1 MNKQRHLWLFSIA
14 AGLIVLLAGAGQVQV
29 NGTEAPAG
37 IAAPDSVPGR
47 ISYQGRLVE
56 GGSPVNGNRNMIF
69 RFYSNG
75 ACSGSPVQSVTKNNV
90 PVQNGLFHVALDV
103 DPAQFSGSGRWLQV
117 EAGGVAYGCE
127 EILPVPYALHSL
139 TTGAH
144 NHLGETWS
152 GNNPG
157 GSVLRLINLG
167 TTGATYGVHGE
178 SASENGN
185 GVRGVATAN
194 TGVAFGV
201 YGQAN
206 STSGAGVRGAA
217 TAGTGD
223 AIGVWGTSAS
233 TSGYGLYGRATA
245 GTGTTY
251 GAYGESN
258 STSGHGVYGWASTGT
273 GTTYGVR
280 GLSNSTSGRGV
291 QGVASA
297 TTGSTFGVVGLA
309 SSTNGAGVIGQATAN
324 NVNAIGVWGFATQPT
339 AYAGFFNGRVH
350 VTGNLS
356 AGGTKPFKIDHPLDP
371 ANKYLYH
378 FALESPEVR
387 NVYDGVATLDGKGE
401 ATVLLPDY
409 FAALNTGGYRYQLTA
424 IGASMPGLYIAQE
437 IEGNSFAIGGGEPG
451 MRVSWQV
458 TAVRNDPYL
467 RDHPTQAEVE
477 KLEEERGTYLYPQGY
492 GRPETEGFRYQS
504 PLEQEVNGGP

>member
-1 MNKQRHLWLFSIA
+1 MNRQPDLRLFLIA
-14 AGLIVLLAGAGQVQV
+14 VGFVILLAGAGQAQV
-29 NGTEAPAG
+29 NGTEAPA
-37 IAAPDSVPGR
+37 AVSASDSVPGR

-69 RFYSNG
+69 RFYSSG

-103 DPAQFSGSGRWLQV
+103 NPAQFSGSGRWLQV

-127 EILPVPYALHSL
+127 EILPAPYALHSL

-152 GNNPG
+152 GDNPG
-157 GSVLRLINLG
+157 GSALRLINLG
-167 TTGATYGVHGE
+167 ATGATYGVLGE
-178 SASENGN
+178 SASVNGN

-217 TAGTGD
+217 TAGAGD

-251 GAYGESN
+251 GVYGESN

-280 GLSNSTSGRGV
+280 GLSNSTNGRGV

-297 TTGSTFGVVGLA
+297 GTGSTFGVVGLA

-356 AGGTKPFKIDHPLDP
+356 ASGTKSFKIDHPLDP
-371 ANKYLYH
+371 ENMYLYH

-387 NVYDGVATLDGKGE
+387 NVYDGVATLDAKGE
-401 ATVLLPDY
+401 ATVPLPDY
-409 FAALNTGGYRYQLTA
+409 FAALNTGDYRYQLTP
-424 IGASMPGLYIAQE
+424 IGAPMPGLYIAQE

-467 RDHPTQAEVE
+467 RDHPIQAEVE

-492 GRPETEGFRYQS
+492 GRPETEEFRYQLL
-504 PLEQEVNGGP
+504 LEQEVNDGS

>member
-1 MNKQRHLWLFSIA
+1 
-14 AGLIVLLAGAGQVQV
+14 V
-29 NGTEAPAG
+29 NRTETPAG
-37 IAAPDSVPGR
+37 ITAPDSVPGR

-69 RFYSNG
+69 RFFSNG

-90 PVQNGLFHVALDV
+90 PVQSGLFHVALEV

-117 EAGGVAYGCE
+117 EAGGVTYGCE

-144 NHLGETWS
+144 NHLGETWT
-152 GNNPG
+152 GNNPLIISG
-157 GSVLRLINLG
+157 TFGAFDESPLKLINLA
-167 TTGATYGVHGE
+167 TTGGNYGVHGE
-178 SASENGN
+178 SASANGN

-206 STSGAGVRGAA
+206 STSGAGVRGVAN
-217 TAGTGD
+217 AGTGD
-223 AIGVWGTSAS
+223 AIGVWGSSSS
-233 TSGYGLYGRATA
+233 TSGYGLFGRATA

-251 GAYGESN
+251 GVYGESN

-280 GLSNSTSGRGV
+280 GLSNSTSCRGV

-297 TTGSTFGVVGLA
+297 ATGSTFGVVGLA

-409 FAALNTGGYRYQLTA
+409 FAALNTGAYRYQLTP
-424 IGASMPGLYIAQE
+424 IGAPMPGLYIAQE

-467 RDHPTQAEVE
+467 RDHPVQAEVE

-492 GRPETEGFRYQS
+492 ARPESEGFRYQS
-504 PLEQEVNGGP
+504 PLAQEVNGGP

>member
-1 MNKQRHLWLFSIA
+1 MNRQPDLRLFLIA
-14 AGLIVLLAGAGQVQV
+14 VGFVILLAGAGQAQM
-29 NGTEAPAG
+29 NGTEAPTAVG
-37 IAAPDSVPGR
+37 APDSVPSR

-56 GGSPVNGNRNMIF
+56 GGSPVNGNRNIIF
-69 RFYSNG
+69 RFYNNG
-75 ACSGSPVQSVTKNNV
+75 ACSGSPVQSVTQNNV

-103 DPAQFSGSGRWLQV
+103 NPAQFSGSGRWLQV
-117 EAGGVAYGCE
+117 EAGGVIYGCE

-167 TTGATYGVHGE
+167 ATGATYGVYGE
-178 SASENGN
+178 SASVNGN

-201 YGQAN
+201 YGQAS
-206 STSGAGVRGAA
+206 STSGTGVRGVA
-217 TAGTGD
+217 TAGAGD
-223 AIGVWGTSAS
+223 AIGVSGSSAS

-245 GTGTTY
+245 ATGTTY
-251 GAYGESN
+251 GVYGESN

-291 QGVASA
+291 QGLASA
-297 TTGSTFGVVGLA
+297 ASGSTFGVAGLA
-309 SSTNGAGVIGQATAN
+309 SSTSGTGVIGQAYASN
-324 NVNAIGVWGFATQPT
+324 SSAIGVWGVATNP
-339 AYAGFFNGRVH
+339 AYAGFFSGRVH

-356 AGGTKPFKIDHPLDP
+356 ASGTKSFKIDHPLDP
-371 ANKYLYH
+371 ANMYLYH
-378 FALESPEVR
+378 FALESPEAR

-401 ATVLLPDY
+401 ATVSLPDY
-409 FAALNTGGYRYQLTA
+409 FAALNTGGYRYQLTP

-467 RDHPTQAEVE
+467 RDHPVQAEVE
-477 KLEEERGTYLYPQGY
+477 KLEEERGAYLYPQGY
-492 GRPETEGFRYQS
+492 GRPETEEFRYQLL
-504 PLEQEVNGGP
+504 LEQEVNDGP